1 MLEQILWF
9 LSWPVFIYLTY
20 RVVLIALKKFEKK
33 ISYEKEMQK

>member
-20 RVVLIALKKFEKK
+20 RLVLIALKKFEKK
-33 ISYEKEMQK
+33 TSFENNSKE